1 MQFADKKEYAAFC
14 REATAA
20 MAEVAEKYGV
30 TVRFGNG
37 RYNDQAATM
46 KLEVTNKTATG
57 EAQDKSAIDFKALAP
72 LYGLVAEDLGRE
84 FRRGGKTFKISGL
97 NRRAKT
103 MPILAKC
110 LQDGKTYK
118 FAEDI
123 VTLALK
129 K

>member
-1 MQFADKKEYAAFC
+1 MQFYDKVEYNAFC

-20 MAEVAEKYGV
+20 MAAVAEKYGV
-30 TVRFGNG
+30 TVKFGSG
-37 RYNDQAATM
+37 RGSEQSITM

-72 LYGLVAEDLGRE
+72 MYGLVATDLGRT
-84 FRRGGKTFKISGL
+84 FSRGGKTFKITGL

-103 MPILAKC
+103 MPIQAKC
-110 LQDGKTYK
+110 LQDGRGYK

-123 VTLALK
+123 VQLALK